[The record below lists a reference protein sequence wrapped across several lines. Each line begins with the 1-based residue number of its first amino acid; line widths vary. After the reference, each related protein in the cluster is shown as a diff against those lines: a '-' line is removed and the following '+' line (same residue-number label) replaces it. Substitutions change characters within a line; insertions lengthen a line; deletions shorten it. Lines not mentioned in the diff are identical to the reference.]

1 MSTDS
6 PWTTVASREVYRN
19 AWMWVRED
27 DVIRPDGSRGIYGVV
42 DKHDAVGV
50 VALTDAGE
58 VVLVGQ
64 YRYPTDVYSWEIVEG
79 GVDDGEDP
87 LGGGQRELEEEAGLV
102 ASSWLPLGGEL
113 HLSNSVTS
121 ERAFLY
127 LATGLTE
134 TVARPDPTEVL
145 TLRTVP
151 MPEAV
156 DMVVSGEIV
165 DALSVMG
172 ILLAARLGFPSPD
185 GES

>member
-1 MSTDS
+1 MSTES

-87 LGGGQRELEEEAGLV
+87 LRGGQRGARGRGRVAG
-102 ASSWLPLGGEL
+102 
-113 HLSNSVTS
+113 
-121 ERAFLY
+121 
-127 LATGLTE
+127 
-134 TVARPDPTEVL
+134 VL
-145 TLRTVP
+145 L
-151 MPEAV
+151 
-156 DMVVSGEIV
+156 
-165 DALSVMG
+165 DAAG
-172 ILLAARLGFPSPD
+172 R
-185 GES
+185 